1 MRLPIDVTKL
11 TVLAIGEPRPVF
23 EFGTENPK
31 IGADGKPVVKV
42 PVLLLGTGERTDP
55 TATITVSGD
64 VTEVKSGAT
73 LRCQNLTVS
82 SWSMRDNSGR
92 ERTGIT
98 LRADRLDVEAKSA
111 K

>member
-1 MRLPIDVTKL
+1 MRLPVDASKL

-23 EFGTENPK
+23 DFGTENPK
-31 IGADGKPVVKV
+31 IGLDGKPVVKV

-64 VTEVKSGAT
+64 VAQVKSGVA

-82 SWSMRDNSGR
+82 TWTMRDNNGR
-92 ERTGIT
+92 ERTGVT
-98 LRADRLDVEAKSA
+98 LRADRLDAEAKPA
-111 K
+111 R

>member
-23 EFGTENPK
+23 EFGTDNPK
-31 IGADGKPVVKV
+31 IGLDGKPVFKV

-64 VTEVKSGAT
+64 VAQVKSGAT
-73 LRCQNLTVS
+73 LRSHNLTVS

-98 LRADRLDVEAKSA
+98 LRADRLDVEAKPA
-111 K
+111 R

>member
-31 IGADGKPVVKV
+31 IGTDGKPVVKV

>member
-23 EFGTENPK
+23 EFGTEIPK
-31 IGADGKPVVKV
+31 TGSDGKPVVKV
-42 PVLLLGTGERTDP
+42 PVLLLGSGERTDP

-64 VTEVKSGAT
+64 VAQVKSGET

-82 SWSMRDNSGR
+82 TWSMRDNSGR

-98 LRADRLDVEAKSA
+98 LRADRLDVEAKPA